1 MATAQINII
10 NLRFLFLFCVAW
22 IIPLEYVS
30 RLNLTKHKAP
40 SRVLCFM
47 LSWLLIYIRNYL
59 IRWFLHNLTTHP
71 QCKFEFIHFPTATA
85 NTGDFFP
92 LKFC

>member
-30 RLNLTKHKAP
+30 RLNLTKHKTP
-40 SRVLCFM
+40 SCVLCYHGS
-47 LSWLLIYIRNYL
+47 LYIL
-59 IRWFLHNLTTHP
+59 EIT
-71 QCKFEFIHFPTATA
+71 
-85 NTGDFFP
+85 
-92 LKFC
+92 